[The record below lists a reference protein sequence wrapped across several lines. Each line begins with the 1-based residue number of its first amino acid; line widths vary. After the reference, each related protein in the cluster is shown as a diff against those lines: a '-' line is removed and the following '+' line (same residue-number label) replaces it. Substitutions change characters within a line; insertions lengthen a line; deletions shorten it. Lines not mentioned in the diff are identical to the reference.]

1 MCLLLF
7 KEEIYV
13 YQISMVVLAK
23 IFIGETH
30 DLTYQSVQMGA
41 INKVLMGKQNH
52 GEIKWSGK
60 KKTNGKYI
68 VDNTVFVSEW
78 VRWPSS
84 WHY

>member
-1 MCLLLF
+1 MTHHIVELMKSTAAGKPSFFFNNCINMCLLLF

-23 IFIGETH
+23 IFTGETH

-52 GEIKWSGK
+52 GEIK
-60 KKTNGKYI
+60 
-68 VDNTVFVSEW
+68 
-78 VRWPSS
+78 
-84 WHY
+84 